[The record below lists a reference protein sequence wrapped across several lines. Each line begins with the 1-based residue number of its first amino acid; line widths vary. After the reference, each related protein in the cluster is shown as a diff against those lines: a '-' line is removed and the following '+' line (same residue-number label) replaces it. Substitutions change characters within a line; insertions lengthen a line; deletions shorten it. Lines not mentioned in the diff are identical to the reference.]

1 MGVRMNLGTQVAAI
15 LAALTL
21 AGCNTTGIIDGPDMS
36 IAEPYVMTTEQ
47 QQMVK
52 DNLKVYL
59 KDETSSDFGP
69 MLAGQFP
76 NGQIMICGH
85 IRAGM
90 FKTWTAYTAYVA
102 GERVWMGT
110 RGSAAIAV
118 CHDRKIPIDD
128 LNSQLQ

>member
-1 MGVRMNLGTQVAAI
+1 MNLRATTSALSI
-15 LAALTL
+15 AALTL
-21 AGCNTTGIIDGPDMS
+21 AGCNTTGITDGPDIS
-36 IAEPYVMTTEQ
+36 IAEPYTMTNEQ

-52 DNLKVYL
+52 ENLKIYL
-59 KDETSSDFGP
+59 KDENTSDFGP

-90 FKTWTAYTAYVA
+90 FKTWTAYSAYVA

-118 CHDRKIPIDD
+118 CHDRNIKIDD
-128 LNSQLQ
+128 LNSQQK